1 MLPSGIAMRCEC
13 LHPVELRQSPR
24 ARRFGEVARMP
35 QTPSYRVVRERQ
47 GGAWPQTQR
56 SCLPQSLGGANAVA
70 SAFTA
75 PSPRL
80 ESAS

>member
-35 QTPSYRVVRERQ
+35 QIPSCRVVGET
-47 GGAWPQTQR
+47 GVWPQTQR
-56 SCLPQSLGGANAVA
+56 SCSPQSLGGANAVA

-75 PSPRL
+75 LSPRL